1 MNKNKPTI
9 NCSFPAKVLSFETI
23 RKNENEMFSRG
34 KLAVFYKGETAD
46 HRYFSDNFS
55 KELIASLPYTPIVS
69 YYNKDKKDFEGHAEN
84 QAVYGIV
91 CPDGI
96 EFQTLE
102 DGHEWAVCNTIYYTE
117 RPGEVGEI
125 AKQIEGHSQ
134 SLELTDAKYVVNY
147 DEKRHFKNV
156 EFTAGKFIGVSVL
169 GDDQTPAFTGSAFF
183 SEDKF
188 SEKFAKLR
196 EFYKSESA
204 SIGQKDENVSNGG
217 QMKISSYLDF
227 MNLTWGEISS
237 KVEQAME
244 KAYGDE
250 AYTVVLDFE
259 GDAKTGFVYAGFY
272 SYIDG
277 SYSTYKVEWS
287 IGENGEV
294 SLGKATK
301 VHRTWEEI
309 PDASAQSNEETNAEE
324 LEKVEQAEKVE
335 EVAVE
340 NNAPAAANAATV
352 SDMSTDSDAAI
363 ESESSVSSTQEPESQ
378 DADADNSNPLEN
390 VNQLS
395 SSEGGDNDDH
405 YDTEESSSA
414 NMSADDGMPSDASNS
429 GDTLNVNENPL
440 QEDSSATTHTMGQGG
455 GHETDSFEEKLAVLN
470 KYQDTLNE
478 ENFKKFSSSLSSYG
492 RKEDLEIA
500 ILQAIVKQEQEAAES
515 RQPAVLAYAVK
526 ENAET
531 ADNASDDW
539 VAKYLSR

>member
-9 NCSFPAKVLSFETI
+9 NCSFPAKILSFETI

-196 EFYKSESA
+196 EFYKSEA
-204 SIGQKDENVSNGG
+204 SLGQKDENVSNGG

-259 GDAKTGFVYAGFY
+259 GDSKTGFVYAGFY

-301 VHRTWEEI
+301 VRRTWEEI
-309 PDASAQSNEETNAEE
+309 PDTSAQSKEEINAEKM
-324 LEKVEQAEKVE
+324 EKAEKDE
-335 EVAVE
+335 EVVE
-340 NNAPAAANAATV
+340 DNTPTSA
-352 SDMSTDSDAAI
+352 SDMSTDNDAAK
-363 ESESSVSSTQEPESQ
+363 SESPVSNTNAQESASK
-378 DADADNSNPLEN
+378 DTDIPLGN
-390 VNQLS
+390 VDQLS
-395 SSEGGDNDDH
+395 SSEGDGCN
-405 YDTEESSSA
+405 DTEESSSA
-414 NMSADDGMPSDASNS
+414 NMSADEGMPSDASDS
-429 GDTLNVNENPL
+429 GDALNVNESPL
-440 QEDSSATTHTMGQGG
+440 QEDSSVTTPTMGQGG
-455 GHETDSFEEKLAVLN
+455 GHETDSFEEKLVVLN

-500 ILQAIVKQEQEAAES
+500 ILQAIVKQEQEAVES